1 MCEYIAMIILWLH
14 DRNIYVHSIGSV
26 DYHSGPYDVTFPAGQ
41 TNASFDVIIN
51 NDNILERNENF
62 SLTIIVMKS
71 LPRNVTT
78 NAIAQATVTI
88 IDNDSEYWNNL
99 YVFELQAIMNHNVQ
113 NYCNYILSLYP
124 SVL

>member
-1 MCEYIAMIILWLH
+1 MIILWLH

-88 IDNDSEYWNNL
+88 IDNDSECWNNL

>member
-1 MCEYIAMIILWLH
+1 
-14 DRNIYVHSIGSV
+14 
-26 DYHSGPYDVTFPAGQ
+26 
-41 TNASFDVIIN
+41 
-51 NDNILERNENF
+51 
-62 SLTIIVMKS
+62 MKS

-88 IDNDSEYWNNL
+88 IDNDSECWNNL
-99 YVFELQAIMNHNVQ
+99 YAFELQAIINHNVQ